1 MARVKRISGPVVTV
15 ELEEERA
22 SLFEVVK
29 VGRHGLIGEIVSIE
43 GEEITVQVYEDTTG
57 LQLGEKVKL
66 TGSLLSVE
74 LGPGLLGNILDG
86 LGRPLSL
93 LGEKVE
99 KGATATYR
107 VPKIEFKPVVKE
119 GDLVSPGHVIG
130 VVDYENFQYKVISPY
145 RGRVEKLK
153 KDTVPSGEPVAL
165 VGNNPVFVYQKRIL
179 RKPSP
184 YIEKLEPSIPLLTGQ
199 RIIDFLFPI
208 AKGGTAAIPG
218 GFGTGKTVLQQ
229 TLAKWSNADVIVY
242 VGCGERGN
250 EMAEV
255 LEEFPELED
264 PRSGRRLIERTVL
277 IANTSDMPV
286 SAREAS
292 VYLALTIG
300 EFFRDMGYSVAVMAD
315 STSRW
320 AEAMRE
326 ISGRL
331 GELPVEEGYPA
342 NIASRIASIYERA
355 GRVITLSG
363 EEGSLSITG
372 AVSPPGGD
380 FSEPVTRHTKRFI
393 SVFWALDRELASS
406 RFYPAINYNQS
417 YSLYVETVKE
427 WWEERFKGWSSLRQW
442 MVEVLQEDE
451 KLQRLVKLL
460 GKEALPEDQKL
471 KVEIAEIIKEA
482 FLRQS
487 AFDPVDC
494 YSSPEKQFRMAE
506 VIKLLSNWWWRVFQV
521 KKVPVSKIVS
531 LPIVEKVMKMKYAK
545 EKELEVLKEEVETV
559 YREFLGEGR
568 V

>member
-1 MARVKRISGPVVTV
+1 MARVKRISGPVVTA
-15 ELEEERA
+15 ELDGERA

-29 VGRHGLIGEIVSIE
+29 VGRHGLIGEVVSIE

-57 LQLGEKVKL
+57 LQLGEKVEL

-107 VPKIEFKPVVKE
+107 VPEVEFKPVVEE
-119 GDLVSPGHVIG
+119 GDLVGPGSVIG
-130 VVDYENFQYKVISPY
+130 IVDYESFRYKVISPY

-153 KDTVPSGEPVAL
+153 NGTVPSEEPVAL

-229 TLAKWSNADVIVY
+229 TLAKWSDADVIVY

-363 EEGSLSITG
+363 EEGSLSIIG

-380 FSEPVTRHTKRFI
+380 FSEPVTRHTKRFT

-451 KLQRLVKLL
+451 KLQRLVRLL

-494 YSSPEKQFRMAE
+494 YSSPEKQFKMAE
-506 VIKLLSNWWWRVFQV
+506 VIKLLSDWWWRVFEV
-521 KKVPVSKIVS
+521 KKIPVSKIVS
-531 LPIVEKVMKMKYAK
+531 LPVVEKVLKMKYAQ
-545 EKELEVLKEEVETV
+545 EQEIETLKEEVETV